1 MVNFREANSYLK
13 GLLWCQAFQ
22 MFSYKGWNYRLISPA
37 LKALAHY
44 ASPQTQACT
53 KVIHK

>member
-13 GLLWCQAFQ
+13 GLLWFQAFQ
-22 MFSYKGWNYRLISPA
+22 MFSYKGWNYRLIIPV

-44 ASPQTQACT
+44 ASPQTLACT